1 MEKNFRSHTVTLT
14 LIRQCPMLNLSELFP
29 YATTDL
35 SFKLIHP
42 SLSYHVHTRTRTHPT
57 HTNTH
62 TYAHT
67 HTCTHTYRHTQL
79 YDYSIVAVDKPQ
91 TSTQHMREIA
101 ELVREYDTND

>member
-42 SLSYHVHTRTRTHPT
+42 SLSYHVHTP
-57 HTNTH
+57 NTH
-62 TYAHT
+62 QHTHICAHT